1 MIQHSVVSLIALEDT
16 ESSWGRKVEEQI
28 YIKNTR
34 LTEPRGV
41 EAPQAA
47 VPELWGGKGW
57 HGTLYSTSDELQRN
71 LTGVGRE
78 NELLL

>member
-47 VPELWGGKGW
+47 VPELWGGKG
-57 HGTLYSTSDELQRN
+57 D
-71 LTGVGRE
+71 TGRCIAPAMSSRGI
-78 NELLL
+78 